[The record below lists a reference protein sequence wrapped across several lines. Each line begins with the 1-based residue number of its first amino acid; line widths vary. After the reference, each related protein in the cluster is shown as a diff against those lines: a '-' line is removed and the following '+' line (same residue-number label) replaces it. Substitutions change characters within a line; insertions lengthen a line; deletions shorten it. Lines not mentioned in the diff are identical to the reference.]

1 MRRKMKL
8 PLKKTN
14 LPSSI
19 QLTKK
24 EKEFILPIESIPMT
38 SWGVSLSNKLDKDK
52 WDKLRREVYAKAGH
66 SCEVCKTTSEQLNA
80 HESWAFNEK
89 SKIQYLAR
97 IRCLCK
103 TCHEA
108 THYFRSSVVFKL
120 TYTNY
125 LKEHLMKINKITET
139 EFERYLAKLTL
150 IVQQRSS
157 KFYRV
162 VIGKYE
168 IF

>member
-1 MRRKMKL
+1 MKKRN
-8 PLKKTN
+8 P
-14 LPSSI
+14 PSNI

-24 EKEFILPIESIPMT
+24 EREYILPIESIPMT
-38 SWGVSLSNKLDKDK
+38 SWGVSLSNKLDKEK
-52 WDKLRREVYAKAGH
+52 WDKFRREVYKRANH
-66 SCEVCKTTSEQLNA
+66 SCEVCGAVDEQLNA
-80 HESWAFNEK
+80 HESWAFNDR
-89 SKIQYLAR
+89 SNIQYLTKVK
-97 IRCLCK
+97 CLCK

-108 THYFRSSVVFKL
+108 THYFRSSVVHRL

-125 LKEHLMKINKITET
+125 LKEHLIKINKITEV

-150 IVQQRSS
+150 MVQKRST

-168 IF
+168 IY